1 MKPCRKRPQLR
12 ASTWQASVARLCCK
26 RAAVHKSIAKLL
38 PAALLLSMSS
48 ILQPVSPESAV
59 LRAFLA
65 LRTAPYTKLGGGDV
79 ARQHFSSSDAQHCV
93 TAMCHMAVTMYTCS
107 T

>member
-1 MKPCRKRPQLR
+1 MCSMKPCRKRPQLR

-48 ILQPVSPESAV
+48 ILQPVSPESSDI
-59 LRAFLA
+59 LL
-65 LRTAPYTKLGGGDV
+65 LE
-79 ARQHFSSSDAQHCV
+79 QHLTQSLV
-93 TAMCHMAVTMYTCS
+93 VEM
-107 T
+107 